1 MTDKAFFVTLA
12 IGFCMVAADVS
23 HLPSSYLPPPKP
35 EHAVSMSIEQ
45 QELRELPEQV
55 EYMRD
60 GEMDN
65 SQMDMDTNMMGG
77 MTMPMP
83 SSLLTPPAPVESEAD
98 SHSLPTRYLPPAQ
111 QMNQAPGQEEESFS
125 QAATPT
131 EPEPLMQP
139 EAEQQQMPMDYMQY
153 LPPAPVDGSAGQQ
166 QLTYQQYQEQ
176 LQQQQQQQQQ
186 EQQPQEYQMPYI
198 LDVVQQPMAP
208 SDAETLAYEE
218 PQPAH
223 ELRNDGYHY
232 KSQTAEEEQRLR
244 H

>member
-1 MTDKAFFVTLA
+1 MKTFFVTLA
-12 IGFCMVAADVS
+12 IGFCMVAGDVS

-55 EYMRD
+55 EYMR
-60 GEMDN
+60 EMDN
-65 SQMDMDTNMMGG
+65 SQMDMDTNMMAGG
-77 MTMPMP
+77 MPMP

-98 SHSLPTRYLPPAQ
+98 SHLPLPTRYLPPAQ
-111 QMNQAPGQEEESFS
+111 QMNQAPGQEEESFA
-125 QAATPT
+125 QAAAPT

-166 QLTYQQYQEQ
+166 QLTYQQYQKQ
-176 LQQQQQQQQQ
+176 LQQQQQQQQ
-186 EQQPQEYQMPYI
+186 EQQPLDQQEYQMPYI